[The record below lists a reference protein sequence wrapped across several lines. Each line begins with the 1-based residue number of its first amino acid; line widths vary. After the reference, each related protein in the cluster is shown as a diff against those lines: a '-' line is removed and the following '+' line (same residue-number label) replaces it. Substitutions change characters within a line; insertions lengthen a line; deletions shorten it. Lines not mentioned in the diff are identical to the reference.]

1 MLYLFHISLR
11 YRVVKYSAVG
21 WGSVEG
27 GDVKAKNGVA
37 EDHKLEHVN
46 INVKGEWS
54 SIPCIFCLD
63 SWWNLLRAFHQ

>member
-1 MLYLFHISLR
+1 MRQCSSAYLFHISLR
-11 YRVVKYSAVG
+11 YSFVKYSAVG

-27 GDVKAKNGVA
+27 EDVKAKNSVA

-54 SIPCIFCLD
+54 SIPADFAWTDGRIF
-63 SWWNLLRAFHQ
+63 